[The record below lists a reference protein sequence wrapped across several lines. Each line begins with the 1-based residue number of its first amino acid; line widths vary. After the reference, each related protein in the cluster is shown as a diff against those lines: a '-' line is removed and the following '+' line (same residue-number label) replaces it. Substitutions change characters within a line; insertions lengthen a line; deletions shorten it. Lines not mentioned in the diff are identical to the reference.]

1 MSENP
6 AHPTCHVH
14 PGVVLVCPACLG
26 AEGGRIGGKVSSPKK
41 AKAARKNAQRPRP
54 NRGVNKEAGRD
65 GLTEGERH
73 GR

>member
-6 AHPTCHVH
+6 GHPTCHVH

-41 AKAARKNAQRPRP
+41 ARAAKRNAKLPRP
-54 NRGVNKEAGRD
+54 NRQPRGAA
-65 GLTEGERH
+65 
-73 GR
+73 